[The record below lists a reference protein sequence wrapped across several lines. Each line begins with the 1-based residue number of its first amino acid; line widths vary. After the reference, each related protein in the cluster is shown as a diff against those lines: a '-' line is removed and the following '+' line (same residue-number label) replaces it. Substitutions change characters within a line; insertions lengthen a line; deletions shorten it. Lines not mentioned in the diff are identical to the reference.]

1 MIAIAVYVLSFL
13 TSGFCATLLMREYR
27 RTRSRLL
34 LWSSLSFMF
43 WALNHA
49 TVFADLVMFPDVDLS
64 LSRATLALI
73 AVSLLLYG
81 LIWDAT

>member
-1 MIAIAVYVLSFL
+1 MIATAVYVLSFL
-13 TSGFCATLLMREYR
+13 TSSFCATLLMREYW

-34 LWSSLSFMF
+34 LWSSISFMF

-49 TVFADLVMFPDVDLS
+49 MVFTDLVMFPELDLS
-64 LSRATLALI
+64 LTRASLALVAI
-73 AVSLLLYG
+73 SLLLYG

>member
-1 MIAIAVYVLSFL
+1 MIAVAVYALSFL

-34 LWSSLSFMF
+34 LWSSLSFLF
-43 WALNHA
+43 WALNHGM
-49 TVFADLVMFPDVDLS
+49 VFADLVMFPDVDLS
-64 LSRATLALI
+64 MIRASLALA